1 MQLPDLKMPE
11 KEKKILEAAITII
24 SEKGFSASTTSEIA
38 KMAGVA
44 EGTIF
49 RYFKTKKDILR
60 GIIIHLVNIVGEPL
74 ILDSFKK
81 VLFDEEQKDL
91 RSIIRVLLKKRFA
104 LMEAIYPMLRI
115 VVTEAMYHE
124 DIREIL
130 YDKIISKALEI
141 FRLFREEMVAKGLMA
156 KDIDPLAASRSIY
169 GNLVGFFIYRK
180 FFGSVVKLEDF
191 DQDLEQV
198 VDIIMYGISPRQN
211 HDTR

>member
-1 MQLPDLKMPE
+1 MMKLPDLEMPE
-11 KEKKILEAAITII
+11 KEKKILEAAIAVI

-38 KMAGVA
+38 RMAGVA

-60 GIIIHLVNIVGEPL
+60 GILIQLVNIVGEPL

-81 VLFDEEQKDL
+81 ILFNEDQKDL
-91 RSIIRVLLKKRFA
+91 RSTIKALLKERFA

-130 YDKIISKALEI
+130 YEKIISKALGI
-141 FRLFREEMVAKGLMA
+141 FKLFQEEMVAKGLMN
-156 KDIDPLAASRSIY
+156 KDIDPVVASRSIY
-169 GNLVGFFIYRK
+169 GNLVVFFIYRK
-180 FFGSVVKLEDF
+180 FLGPMIDLEDF
-191 DQDLEQV
+191 NRDLDKV
-198 VDIIMYGISPRQN
+198 VDIIMHGIAARQE
-211 HDTR
+211 